1 MPVLTM
7 WVNNLSSRN
16 MDKEKLKKYKEKL
29 LTARAEIL
37 KDLEFEQEF
46 MSDLSDQGDLADLAE
61 VVINN
66 ELLNRLSDI
75 EVETVKQIDSA
86 LEKIDNGTYGI
97 CEGTGKTIPEARL
110 NAIPWT
116 PYTIEYAEQ
125 LEKQKKNA

>member
-1 MPVLTM
+1 
-7 WVNNLSSRN
+7 
-16 MDKEKLKKYKEKL
+16 
-29 LTARAEIL
+29 
-37 KDLEFEQEF
+37 

-75 EVETVKQIDSA
+75 DVETVKQIDVA
-86 LEKIDNGTYGI
+86 LEKIDNGTYGV
-97 CEGTGKTIPEARL
+97 CEGTGKNIPDARL

-125 LEKQKKNA
+125 LEKQKRNA